1 MSDIQPRDEELVL
14 RVGGGD
20 SRALEMLYERY
31 APALLGLAIKV
42 LGDRAS
48 AEEVVQDTFWR
59 VWRYASAFRAQRGSF
74 ANWLFGIARN
84 LAIDELRR
92 RRIRPQPVQ
101 AEGSP
106 LGGVEGPSDLA
117 EEAWLRER
125 RERIL
130 RALERLPEAQRR
142 VLELAYF
149 QGLTRQEIAESTGEP
164 LGTVHTR
171 ARLGLNKLRELLRSQ
186 HVQETG

>member
-31 APALLGLAIKV
+31 ASALLGLAMKV

-92 RRIRPQPVQ
+92 RRIRPQLVQ

-106 LGGVEGPSDLA
+106 LGGVEGPTDLA